1 MVRSS
6 RLAHDG
12 STLLSSSVGLGISPT
27 PLATTRCC
35 RTSAVSSGPGTR
47 SARGNAER
55 RSARW
60 RHSGAGCNHAPR
72 PGSRRRGSGVSN
84 PFTATTRS
92 RSSAADRLRHPTHV
106 RTGVR
111 RTEAAPRSWAGAEC
125 SAALRRSVPASCAA
139 TAAPARK
146 PVFSR
151 PTPTRERRMRS
162 VDRRRCGCRC
172 ASRSIWPPAG
182 RFALPCRSPA
192 RAGSRGRRRAP
203 FGYGRRE
210 P

>member
-12 STLLSSSVGLGISPT
+12 STLLSSSVGLGVSPA

-35 RTSAVSSGPGTR
+35 RTRAVSSGPGTR

-72 PGSRRRGSGVSN
+72 PGSRRRGSGVTN

-92 RSSAADRLRHPTHV
+92 RSSATDRVRHPTHV
-106 RTGVR
+106 LTGARRTG
-111 RTEAAPRSWAGAEC
+111 AAPKSRAGPEC
-125 SAALRRSVPASCAA
+125 SAALRRSVPTSCAA
-139 TAAPARK
+139 TLAPARK

-151 PTPTRERRMRS
+151 PTPTRVRPMPS
-162 VDRRRCGCRC
+162 GDRRRCGCRC

-182 RFALPCRSPA
+182 RSALPCRSPA

-203 FGYGRRE
+203 CGCAHRE